1 MTEQKAEG
9 LLRLKLN
16 NIMEPFHF
24 YGLQDII
31 PEAIDEIVVASK
43 KFHRD
48 LGITE
53 VNNAAGTRP

>member
-1 MTEQKAEG
+1 MTKQKAEG

-31 PEAIDEIVVASK
+31 PEAIDEISSK
-43 KFHRD
+43 
-48 LGITE
+48 
-53 VNNAAGTRP
+53 